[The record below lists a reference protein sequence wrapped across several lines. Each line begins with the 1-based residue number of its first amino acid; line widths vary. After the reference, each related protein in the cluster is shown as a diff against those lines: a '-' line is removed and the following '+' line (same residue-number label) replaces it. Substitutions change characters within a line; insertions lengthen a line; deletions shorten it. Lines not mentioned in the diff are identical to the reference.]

1 MERGQMEKDT
11 DVLLEFCR
19 NSWDEVRHLEDQRVV
34 IANLVILVSTAI
46 VGLAMTREVSDEL
59 FPLSLLL
66 LLVGVYGLA
75 ATAKLYERYLFELS
89 RFSHLTARLGEL
101 HPGAQLLE
109 LRGAAD
115 SDHGAKRLLMARVP
129 LNQIWLCLHW
139 GVVAVAV
146 GLAIINWPWSR

>member
-1 MERGQMEKDT
+1 MEKDT

-19 NSWDEVRHLEDQRVV
+19 KSWDEVRHLEEQRVA
-34 IANLVILVSTAI
+34 IANLVILVSSAI
-46 VGLAMTREVSDEL
+46 VGLAMTREMTDEL
-59 FPLSLLL
+59 FPLSLVL

-89 RFSHLTARLGEL
+89 RFSHFIARLSEL
-101 HPGAQLLE
+101 HPSAQLLE

-115 SDHGAKRLLMARVP
+115 SDHRAKRLWMSRVP
-129 LNQIWLCLHW
+129 LNQIWLGLHW

-146 GLAIINWPWSR
+146 GLAITNWPWGR